1 MQSVCNSQV
10 RGESRKIHSTAMLT
24 EIQREVHITQRLRIV
39 PHIGINGEILGY
51 IGYIRNRLIESLE
64 LLRKVF
70 L

>member
-1 MQSVCNSQV
+1 
-10 RGESRKIHSTAMLT
+10 MLT
-24 EIQREVHITQRLRIV
+24 EIQREVHITQRLRIF
-39 PHIGINGEILGY
+39 PHIGINGKLLGY